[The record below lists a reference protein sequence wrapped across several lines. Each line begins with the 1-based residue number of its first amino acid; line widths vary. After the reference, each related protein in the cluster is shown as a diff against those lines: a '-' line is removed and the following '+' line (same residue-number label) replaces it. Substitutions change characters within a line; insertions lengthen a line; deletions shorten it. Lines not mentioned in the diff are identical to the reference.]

1 MSNLNPD
8 EQYPT
13 PQKYLE
19 GADVPKWYSFQS
31 NLVTDADIKP
41 GMIRCLE
48 VDKRLTLPTRTHI
61 RFLVTAADVIH
72 SFSVPRYVKLEYIVI
87 CIFLVLESRPMQ
99 LRVELTRYIVLFNV
113 RVFSTANAPNSAVLY
128 MVTCQLLLRR

>member
-1 MSNLNPD
+1 MKIESLGFFLMSNLNPD

-13 PQKYLE
+13 PQKYLD
-19 GADVPKWYSFQS
+19 GAEIPKWYSFQS

-61 RFLVTAADVIH
+61 RFLVTAADVLH
-72 SFSVPRYVKLEYIVI
+72 SFSVPRYA
-87 CIFLVLESRPMQ
+87 S
-99 LRVELTRYIVLFNV
+99 
-113 RVFSTANAPNSAVLY
+113 
-128 MVTCQLLLRR
+128 